1 MISAAQ
7 LEKQSRRNPKVSD
20 LSNVSAD
27 IVLVEL
33 TNQIANLSKENAI
46 LKAMVHKLR
55 QQIAVQLEQI
65 NSLTVTE
72 K

>member
-1 MISAAQ
+1 
-7 LEKQSRRNPKVSD
+7 VSD

-55 QQIAVQLEQI
+55 QQLTALEREMAALR
-65 NSLTVTE
+65 SATE
-72 K
+72 ADKA